1 MLPRLSVNPS
11 VDSWFAVIP
20 AGMEIMI
27 AMEKPKAIITN
38 RARILRLEIF
48 LTALVTI
55 PSFVHLQ
62 NAPEKEDNQKERTE
76 RGVRVLFS
84 NVFGS
89 DLVTMFLPL
98 LPFSFLVVFS
108 CSRVKSY

>member
-1 MLPRLSVNPS
+1 MLPRFSVNPS

-38 RARILRLEIF
+38 SALILRLEIF

-55 PSFVHLQ
+55 PSFIHLQ

-76 RGVRVLFS
+76 RGVPVLVS

-89 DLVTMFLPL
+89 DLVTMFFAVVAIL
-98 LPFSFLVVFS
+98 LFGCLFLL
-108 CSRVKSY
+108 KG